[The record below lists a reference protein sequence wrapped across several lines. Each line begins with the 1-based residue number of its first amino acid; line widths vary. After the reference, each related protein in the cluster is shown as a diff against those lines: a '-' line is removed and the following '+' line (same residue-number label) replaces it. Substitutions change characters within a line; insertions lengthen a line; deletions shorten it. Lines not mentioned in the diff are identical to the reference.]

1 MKSKK
6 KKIKTKIYRPLHK
19 EGIENLPSLKTLP
32 KFYQKSRQSSFWEAI
47 NSNCLINICKTGLV
61 YFTST
66 KNKVISK
73 GN

>member
-47 NSNCLINICKTGLV
+47 NSNCLINICKFDRIIDRAGL
-61 YFTST
+61 FH
-66 KNKVISK
+66 
-73 GN
+73 